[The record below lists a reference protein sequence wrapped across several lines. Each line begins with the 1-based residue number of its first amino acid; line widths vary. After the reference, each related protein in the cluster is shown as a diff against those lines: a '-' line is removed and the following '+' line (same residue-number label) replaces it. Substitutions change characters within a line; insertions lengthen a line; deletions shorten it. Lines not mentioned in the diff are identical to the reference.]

1 MNTIFLIIGSA
12 FILFVIYAAFV
23 MRKMK
28 KTPAGPDSEKIK
40 ILDDKNFASQTKS
53 GVTLV
58 DFWAP
63 WCMPCKMM
71 IPVLNELAENTEHT
85 ATIAKLNV
93 DENQQTAAKYGVRSI
108 PTSIIFKN
116 GKEVDRIVGVK
127 PIDYLLKHI
136 KST

>member
-1 MNTIFLIIGSA
+1 METVLLIIGGAFVVFIAYA
-12 FILFVIYAAFV
+12 FIMANR
-23 MRKMK
+23 MRKK
-28 KTPAGPDSEKIK
+28 PADPDSEKIK
-40 ILDDKNFASQTKS
+40 ILNDKTFATSIKS

-71 IPVLNELAENTEHT
+71 IPVLNDLAENPEHN

-93 DENQQTAAKYGVRSI
+93 DENQQTAAKFGVRSI

-116 GKEVDRIVGVK
+116 GKEVKRIVGVK
-127 PIDYLLKHI
+127 PVDYLLKQI
-136 KST
+136 KAL